1 MSHILPSHEVQCM
14 LFFAI
19 LPSPMNYICTTN
31 PFQNATAKY
40 TVLHVVLQ
48 KQGKSGD
55 YLARYDCSAFYASVA
70 LASAGADSVFSFSFF
85 SSLSFL
91 SLSPLLRCIPIRKR
105 KINNKYTSMIIIQ
118 RHSRNTHISDHCRIT
133 KHAQKENLERFL

>member
-91 SLSPLLRCIPIRKR
+91 SLSPLLRRPRDR
-105 KINNKYTSMIIIQ
+105 D
-118 RHSRNTHISDHCRIT
+118 RERDR
-133 KHAQKENLERFL
+133 ERERERERLDELLPLLLPLLEELGRF